1 LEDRYCPRCGSPLAP
16 VLDGGR
22 ERPGCATC
30 GHVAYRNP
38 VPVAMV
44 LARQGERLLLVKRG
58 NEPLNGFWAPPAG
71 YVEIDESVEAAA
83 IRETEEET
91 GLRVGLEGLAG
102 VYSTAGT
109 GIVLVVHRA
118 RVEGG
123 ILAPGPEVLDA
134 GFFPATAM
142 PPQPAVS
149 GGSAL
154 DHWLL
159 SLLPELMGSSAPD
172 QEEQGRG
179 IRELETRLQ
188 SVLEEVDAGRD
199 EMAPGDIDPD
209 LLREAGSLRRQIDEL
224 RRPVDRR

>member
-1 LEDRYCPRCGSPLAP
+1 
-16 VLDGGR
+16 VLDGSR
-22 ERPGCATC
+22 ERPGCAAC
-30 GHVAYRNP
+30 GHVVYRNP

-44 LARQGERLLLVKRG
+44 LARQADRLLLVKRG

-91 GLRVGLEGLAG
+91 GLKVALEGPPG
-102 VYSTAGT
+102 VHSTAGI
-109 GIVLVVHRA
+109 GIVLVVHHA

-123 ILAPGPEVLDA
+123 TLAPGPEVLDA

-142 PPQPAVS
+142 PPQPALS
-149 GGSAL
+149 GGSQL

-159 SLLPELMGSSAPD
+159 SLLPGLMGSNGANG
-172 QEEQGRG
+172 EGEGRR
-179 IRELETRLQ
+179 IRELEARLR
-188 SVLEEVDAGRD
+188 SVLQEVDAGRD
-199 EMAPGDIDPD
+199 EMSPGDIDPD

-224 RRPVDRR
+224 RRPADR